1 MRRRKEGKVSPPLT
15 LRHVPPE
22 AYLLA
27 YEQALL
33 RFPGV
38 RGWGREES
46 PRRAC
51 SQDTYLQFIHIQV
64 YYCSQMFSF
73 RREPCAKN
81 AKGFYNFVS
90 KTFPLHQRRRRRR
103 QREWPKSNRF
113 RLAKQQLCTCITLFC
128 TFLCLRRETSQF
140 QVSWSREDKT
150 AIFLFFPLNFNTVL
164 QNSTRENFTSICRIE
179 QDGKSSV
186 NFEAARIFFREVFV
200 DAALAPLKKM

>member
-51 SQDTYLQFIHIQV
+51 SQDTYLRAIHLQV

-73 RREPCAKN
+73 RREPAQRTRKVSTTSSPRLSPYISDDDGDGN
-81 AKGFYNFVS
+81 ENGQKVIGLDQQNNNFARASRFFVHFFAYDM
-90 KTFPLHQRRRRRR
+90 KLHSF
-103 QREWPKSNRF
+103 K
-113 RLAKQQLCTCITLFC
+113 FC
-128 TFLCLRRETSQF
+128 GG
-140 QVSWSREDKT
+140 REDKT
-150 AIFLFFPLNFNTVL
+150 TIFLFFPLNFNTVL
-164 QNSTRENFTSICRIE
+164 QNNSRKFHQYLPN
-179 QDGKSSV
+179 
-186 NFEAARIFFREVFV
+186 
-200 DAALAPLKKM
+200 